1 MRRADGRNDC
11 EDRFWTFRAIG
22 LRTARGRTNCGSSPT
37 VEPAS
42 TGARAGWPNLGWQ
55 APPVPCDD
63 NVERTRDTLGE
74 GEDRRMRQHRPGR
87 RAQHWS
93 SRRHGPTSTP
103 RLPSRPERCVS
114 ATNVWKRAG
123 ALRSSAATCSGVRDH
138 DIPFRVGDTRGPPD
152 WVQGMWHELATSGGR
167 ASIAEL
173 GARTGWSHRYVA
185 TRFRKATSSR

>member
-1 MRRADGRNDC
+1 MRRADGRSDC

-22 LRTARGRTNCGSSPT
+22 LRTARGRTTAAAHQRWSL
-37 VEPAS
+37 
-42 TGARAGWPNLGWQ
+42 RAQELGRVGQTLAGQ

-173 GARTGWSHRYVA
+173 VARTGWSHRYVA
-185 TRFRKATSSR
+185 TRFREATSSR